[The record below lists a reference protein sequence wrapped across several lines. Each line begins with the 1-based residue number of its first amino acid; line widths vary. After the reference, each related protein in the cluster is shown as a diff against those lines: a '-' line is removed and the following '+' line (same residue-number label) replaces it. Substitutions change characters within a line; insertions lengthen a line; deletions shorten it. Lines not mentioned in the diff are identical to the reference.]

1 MRPLTDTFCNYR
13 EVSLRKLQHVL
24 SSLHRVTDEFDE
36 TRMSE
41 KILALAQ
48 SNTRLMPLDV
58 SSSFKISITLAR
70 EFLEV
75 GTGRPEA
82 PRKQLC
88 ASTCMLTLAKTD
100 VHCCAFV

>member
-1 MRPLTDTFCNYR
+1 
-13 EVSLRKLQHVL
+13 
-24 SSLHRVTDEFDE
+24 VTDEFDE

-75 GTGRPEA
+75 GTGRRSTQEA
-82 PRKQLC
+82 VMCLHF
-88 ASTCMLTLAKTD
+88 CMLTGRKPI
-100 VHCCAFV
+100 

>member
-1 MRPLTDTFCNYR
+1 MRPQTDTFYETIAKFLCANLNMYF
-13 EVSLRKLQHVL
+13 LGYVL
-24 SSLHRVTDEFDE
+24 TDEFDE

-75 GTGRPEA
+75 GTGRRITQEA
-82 PRKQLC
+82 VSVC
-88 ASTCMLTLAKTD
+88 
-100 VHCCAFV
+100 